1 MLREAIAKIAEGKDL
16 SAQEAAGAMDQIM
29 SGEAPEA
36 LIAGFLLG
44 LRMKGE
50 TAEEIASC
58 AGVLRRKATTIRT
71 RHLNVVDTC
80 GTGGDGSGTFNIS
93 TTAAIIASG
102 AGVPV
107 AKHGNRAV
115 SSSCGSA
122 DVLAALGVKIDIP
135 AEKAAMVLDEVGITF
150 LYAPLMHS
158 AMRHAA
164 KVRKELGIRTIFNI
178 LGPLVNP
185 AGSRR
190 QILGIYDIRLGQKMA
205 EALREMGSEH
215 ALVVHGEG
223 GLDELSVLGKTAVW
237 ELRRGEISHY
247 NVDSD
252 ELGLPRAKM
261 ADLKGEDPGKNAE
274 IIRSI
279 LSGKD
284 GAPRSVALLN
294 AAGAILVSGLAST
307 LSVGLGMARESVD
320 SGLALTKLHQWV
332 ESSNS

>member
-16 SAQEAAGAMDQIM
+16 SAEEAAGAMDQIM

-122 DVLAALGVKIDIP
+122 DVLDALGVKIDIP
-135 AEKAAMVLDEVGITF
+135 AEKAAMVLDDVGITF

-164 KVRKELGIRTIFNI
+164 KVRKELGVRTIFNI
-178 LGPLVNP
+178 LGPLANP
-185 AGSRR
+185 AGSKR
-190 QILGIYDIRLGQKMA
+190 QVLGVYDSRMGQKMA
-205 EALREMGSEH
+205 EALLEIGSEH

-223 GLDELSVLGKTAVW
+223 GMDELSVLGKTLVW
-237 ELRRGEISHY
+237 ELRKGEIRQYS
-247 NVDSD
+247 VDASD
-252 ELGLPRAKM
+252 FGFPKSSISELRGDSPA
-261 ADLKGEDPGKNAE
+261 GNAE
-274 IIRSI
+274 ITRSI
-279 LSGKD
+279 LFGKS
-284 GAPRSVALLN
+284 GAPNDVSLIN
-294 AAGAILVSGLAST
+294 TSGAILVSGL
-307 LSVGLGMARESVD
+307 
-320 SGLALTKLHQWV
+320 
-332 ESSNS
+332 